1 MTKFHINPNTGNPNV
16 CPDKM
21 KCKFTSEEGII
32 PPHYATKDEAK
43 KAVEDQIFAAFST
56 TETSSSATQTSSDTS
71 VPDDKPSADDE
82 PRGPESFEKA
92 VKVARKTVIELVRK
106 KRIARVQLKKLKK
119 KVKKK
124 ARKLKSIRSKLKT
137 QS

>member
-16 CPDKM
+16 CPDKLQ
-21 KCKFTSEEGII
+21 CKFTNEEGIV

-43 KAVEDQIFAAFST
+43 KAVEEQIFTAFSA
-56 TETSSSATQTSSDTS
+56 TETPNSAPETASDTPEPAAKSSS
-71 VPDDKPSADDE
+71 DDE
-82 PRGPESFEKA
+82 PIGPECFEKA
-92 VKVARKTVIELVRK
+92 VKVARKTVIDLVKK

-124 ARKLKSIRSKLKT
+124 ARKLKSIRSKIKKE
-137 QS
+137 S